1 MFEIGPRGENFYFL
15 YYQWILLIE
24 PEIGLIG
31 NEKNEDP
38 KSSKCVV
45 RFPKPDPLVPRYTV
59 LFLKKIV
66 SADRSSVL

>member
-1 MFEIGPRGENFYFL
+1 MF
-15 YYQWILLIE
+15 
-24 PEIGLIG
+24 EIGLIG

-38 KSSKCVV
+38 KSSKFVV

-66 SADRSSVL
+66 SADRSSVLY